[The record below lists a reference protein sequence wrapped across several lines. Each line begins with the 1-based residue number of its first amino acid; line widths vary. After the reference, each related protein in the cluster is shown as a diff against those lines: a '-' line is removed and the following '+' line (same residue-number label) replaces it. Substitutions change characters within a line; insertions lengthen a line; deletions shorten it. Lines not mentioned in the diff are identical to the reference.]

1 MIKTVLLVN
10 FDPDGH
16 FRYTLYKTFL
26 GIKIKTKKKGKYTSL
41 VQMKKDV
48 IDSFDARLIDLLI
61 FYDYRN
67 LSVTTD
73 RKDGLELLDYFDA

>member
-1 MIKTVLLVN
+1 MKRVLLVN

-16 FRYTLYKTFL
+16 FRYTFYKTLF
-26 GIKIKTKKKGKYTSL
+26 GIKVKTTKKGKYTSL
-41 VQMKKDV
+41 AQMKKDV
-48 IDSFDARLIDLLI
+48 IDNFDARLIDWLI